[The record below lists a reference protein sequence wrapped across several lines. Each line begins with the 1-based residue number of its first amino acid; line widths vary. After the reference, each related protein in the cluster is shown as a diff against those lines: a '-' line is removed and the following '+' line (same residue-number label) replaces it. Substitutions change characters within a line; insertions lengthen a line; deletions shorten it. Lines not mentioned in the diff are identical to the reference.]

1 VRCIAFVAGGFL
13 PPALSGSVNHANI
26 HVADWYATL
35 CGLYGI
41 DARDRRSAAAGGVP
55 PIDSLDA
62 WATILTVNA
71 TTATGRQELAIDV
84 NGNNVRRTPGVSLTI
99 LDRENDTRAEYS
111 AEHASS
117 ALHRAASSPTAPRVA
132 AAR

>member
-1 VRCIAFVAGGFL
+1 MCSGGPVNAAQGSGNNYPLRGGKHTAFEGGVRCIEFVAGGFL
-13 PPALSGSVNHANI
+13 PPALYGPVNHANI

-41 DARDRRSAAAGGVP
+41 DALDRRSAAVGGVP

-62 WATILTVNA
+62 WVTILTVNA

-84 NGNNVRRTPGVSLTI
+84 NGNNVCRTPGVSLTI
-99 LDRENDTRAEYS
+99 LD
-111 AEHASS
+111 
-117 ALHRAASSPTAPRVA
+117 
-132 AAR
+132 